1 MPKSRIG
8 LREVRALEPGRI
20 VWDSAVVGFGARRQR
35 GTAVIYILKFR
46 TSEGRQRWHTI
57 GRHGSPWTP
66 DGARDEARRLLGDV
80 ARGADPSADRRGKR
94 QAKTVADLCD
104 SYLADVESGRLLT
117 RNQTSKKPSTQRT
130 DGYRIACYVK
140 PLLGRLTV
148 AAVTRDDVDHFMHE
162 IAGAGGKGTASRT
175 VGLLGAIFTY
185 AVRRGMR
192 TDNPVRGVTRWA
204 DGRRERRIS
213 ADEYRM
219 LGAALQRAADAR
231 VWPAVVGAARFLL
244 LTGWRSGEALGLR
257 WTDLDLDR
265 RTAIL
270 PDTKTGRSVR
280 PLSRAACDV
289 LHAQP
294 HSGDL
299 IFPASRSKGAMSSFS
314 EHWTTHIAEP
324 GGLPP
329 DITPHTCRHSFAS
342 LAADLGYSE
351 PTIAA
356 LIGHQGRSITSRYI
370 HSADAV
376 LLAAADAVADR
387 TAELMR

>member
-1 MPKSRIG
+1 MSKKRIG
-8 LREVRALEPGRI
+8 KREVEALEPGAI
-20 VWDSAVVGFGARRQR
+20 VWDSTIVGFGARRQH
-35 GTAVIYILKFR
+35 GTAIVYVLKFR
-46 TSEGRQRWHTI
+46 TAEGRQRWHTI
-57 GRHGSPWTP
+57 GKHGSPWTP
-66 DGARDEARRLLGDV
+66 AMARDEARRLLGDV
-80 ARGADPSADRRGKR
+80 ARGADPSADRRRKR
-94 QAKTVADLCD
+94 HGKTVADLCD

-117 RNQTSKKPSTQRT
+117 RNQTSKKPSTRRT

-162 IAGAGGKGTASRT
+162 IAADGGKGTASRT

-185 AVRRGMR
+185 AVRHGMR
-192 TDNPVRGVTRWA
+192 TDNPVKGVTRFP
-204 DGRRERRIS
+204 DGRRERRLS
-213 ADEYRM
+213 DAEYRM
-219 LGAALQRAADAR
+219 LGAALQKAQDAS

-270 PDTKTGRSVR
+270 PATKTGRSIR
-280 PLSRAACDV
+280 PLSVAAMEV
-289 LHAQP
+289 LRGMKHA
-294 HSGDL
+294 SDL

-314 EHWTTHIAEP
+314 EHWTTHIAAP
-324 GGLPP
+324 GGLPAEV
-329 DITPHTCRHSFAS
+329 TPHVLRHSFAS
-342 LAADLGYSE
+342 LASDIGFSE

-356 LIGHQGRSITSRYI
+356 LIGHQGRSVTSRYI

-387 TAELMR
+387 TRDLMR